1 MSGCKI
7 KSNARKSGVGCLLR
21 CLLHT
26 SSELL
31 RGVWV
36 PRTATLLRVP
46 LFKFVSSSP
55 SGKQPQ
61 AYNKSSHWVLVA
73 TPSEESR

>member
-1 MSGCKI
+1 MSGCNI
-7 KSNARKSGVGCLLR
+7 SLNARKSGDGRLLR

-26 SSELL
+26 SFELL

-61 AYNKSSHWVLVA
+61 AYSKSSHWVLVA

>member
-1 MSGCKI
+1 MSSCKI
-7 KSNARKSGVGCLLR
+7 QMNARKSGDGIFR
-21 CLLHT
+21 CLLDT
-26 SSELL
+26 LPELL